1 MKVAII
7 NDIHWGVRNNSEFFL
22 DRYVEFF
29 RDTFFPTLDE
39 RQIDTV
45 WILGDT
51 FDDRRDL
58 NPRTL
63 AYARE
68 HFFDHLAKRNIKVVI
83 IYGNHDVYFKNTNEV
98 NTIDLLGAI
107 YPNVHVV
114 KTHEVLNFDGTDV
127 GFISWI
133 NNENLNDSMEWMS
146 NVQAPILCG
155 HFEIKSFQMTK
166 GQVCEHGFDKALF
179 SRFERVIS
187 GHFHVASDDG
197 RIFYPSNPFQ
207 TNWGDYGLEKG
218 FRIFDIDTRTFEFI
232 RNKFDLYE
240 KFWFN
245 EATEVLEFDYSQF
258 ENKHVRVYVDQFPAP
273 GVQNRIHLFLEELTK
288 HAYQVV
294 LEEVSEDMS
303 HFDKLKAGDTFDN
316 ADMAQVIQKYIED
329 TIQEGSALD
338 KKKMTGLFMDLYEEA
353 LTMSPNEE
361 GDE

>member
-29 RDTFFPTLDE
+29 RDTFFPALDE

-51 FDDRRDL
+51 FDDRREL

-68 HFFDHLAKRNIKVVI
+68 HLFDPLQARGIKVVI
-83 IYGNHDVYFKNTNEV
+83 IYGNHDVYFKNTNAV
-98 NTIDLLGAI
+98 NTIDLLGSI

-133 NNENLNDSMEWMS
+133 NNENLNDSLEWMS
-146 NVQAPILCG
+146 TVQAPILCG
-155 HFEIKSFQMTK
+155 HFEIKTFQMTK
-166 GQVCEHGFDKALF
+166 GQVCEHGFDKSTF
-179 SRFERVIS
+179 TRFERVIS

-218 FRIFDIDTRTFEFI
+218 FRIFDTRTREFEFV
-232 RNKFDLYE
+232 RNPVDLYE

-245 EATEVLEFDYSQF
+245 EATNVLEFDYSTLA
-258 ENKHVRVYVDQFPAP
+258 NKHVRVYVDQFPAP
-273 GVQNRIHLFLEELTK
+273 GVQNRVHLFLEELTK
-288 HAYQVV
+288 HAHQVV
-294 LEEVSEDMS
+294 LEEVAEDMS

-316 ADMAQVIQKYIED
+316 ADTAQVVQAYIDE
-329 TIQEGSALD
+329 TVQEGSVLEKARLNQV
-338 KKKMTGLFMDLYEEA
+338 FMSLYEEA
-353 LTMSPNEE
+353 LALSTNPETEE
-361 GDE
+361 